1 MVAKYDDRTK
11 RLDMPLPNADNF
23 LQDDVARLIE
33 TINDLD
39 GQVATLDAGGKLEKA
54 QIPDVVPQLDASNK
68 LADSVMP
75 ARAVMLDST
84 GKIPVGQLPNE
95 GTTTTL
101 NASTE
106 QQMLGLNATV
116 GDICDRLDNG
126 IYYILVDLPAS
137 TLGNWRMLPRTA
149 VTSIN
154 GETGAVT
161 GFIKA
166 KPVAN
171 AVATALE
178 GVQGPLRLSA
188 EGTDP
193 YDAVTYKQ
201 LQTVQAVASGGASM
215 NGVMNNF
222 IGAVEW
228 FNGDRINI
236 PPGYVAADGDEYQR
250 NDPKVADLWTAVNAG
265 ILNSVTQAEWD
276 AKTSNTRGS
285 FYYNRGSYSLGDN
298 AKTFRVPD
306 LNGSASGDAGSVIAN
321 AYLGG
326 SSKVL
331 QANVGQMRESM
342 APAISG
348 EFVLR
353 AAGTAASPWN
363 ISVSQTGAFEGG
375 GAAPFGN
382 ATMLAA
388 GPNNPAMNGYSV
400 KINASRSSKVYTGS
414 AGEIRPN
421 TAVGIWIIRA
431 NGNFTASG
439 TNFRVMTSD
448 KVLPTTT
455 GTQLMGG
462 EIFSSYYA
470 GGKELNRGFMRADKV
485 VGGTS
490 YLRLGVLKNGA
501 TDADAGPYNSIDIL
515 DTGAILTRAG
525 ATIGGDLFVG
535 TGKAPA
541 NDLPTF
547 GTVKTQAVDTH
558 SVNLRETNKDFG
570 IAVNSVWT
578 DASSTAKQL
587 RWEVYFR
594 ETAATAR
601 RSNII
606 TVDCQDLTKG
616 TNAGGGGNNTT
627 AAMAIGCR
635 LSVAGSVTGVGAYV
649 STSDA
654 RVKTN
659 IKPVS
664 NALKSVL
671 SWGGCTYDKKDAGR
685 EVGLIAQDVEK
696 TCPEAVTTA
705 RHQFNDGMVLE
716 DAKFLNVAGVSAAY
730 HTEAIRELTKLVK
743 LAITDPQ
750 AALAQ
755 LAELKIV

>member
-39 GQVATLDAGGKLEKA
+39 EKVATLDAAGKLEQA
-54 QIPDVVPQLDASNK
+54 QIPDMVPQLDASKK

-75 ARAVMLDST
+75 SRAVMLDAT
-84 GKIPVGQLPNE
+84 GKIPVDNLPNE

-101 NASTE
+101 TASTE

-161 GFIKA
+161 GYA
-166 KPVAN
+166 KLKPIAN
-171 AVATALE
+171 AVAMAIDGIT
-178 GVQGPLRLSA
+178 GPLRLNADAS
-188 EGTDP
+188 DP
-193 YDAVTYKQ
+193 YDAVTLKQ
-201 LQTVQAVASGGASM
+201 LQSIQAVAQGGASM
-215 NGVMNNF
+215 TGVMNNF

-353 AAGTAASPWN
+353 AAGTVASPWN

-431 NGNFTASG
+431 NGSFQAANTSFSILTADKTLPTLGTTVQGGSLRSIYQADGKDFAASSMGVKVAIGEEPVFNLTLVDNNGKTYPYQIGGARFAGGPIPLTGIHMTRKESQDKGFLFWNQIIVDSPTANGTELMVSIYPDRICITGIIRVTGNRIDALNWPVYSVTQMLPGKTIIRKPFCPASG
-439 TNFRVMTSD
+439 LGVVYPLSNV
-448 KVLPTTT
+448 PGATT
-455 GTQLMGG
+455 GM
-462 EIFSSYYA
+462 S
-470 GGKELNRGFMRADKV
+470 
-485 VGGTS
+485 
-490 YLRLGVLKNGA
+490 
-501 TDADAGPYNSIDIL
+501 
-515 DTGAILTRAG
+515 
-525 ATIGGDLFVG
+525 
-535 TGKAPA
+535 
-541 NDLPTF
+541 
-547 GTVKTQAVDTH
+547 
-558 SVNLRETNKDFG
+558 
-570 IAVNSVWT
+570 
-578 DASSTAKQL
+578 
-587 RWEVYFR
+587 
-594 ETAATAR
+594 
-601 RSNII
+601 
-606 TVDCQDLTKG
+606 
-616 TNAGGGGNNTT
+616 AGGGYTRPIKALNEWAVFDGIGGQTT
-627 AAMAIGCR
+627 TIAI
-635 LSVAGSVTGVGAYV
+635 
-649 STSDA
+649 
-654 RVKTN
+654 
-659 IKPVS
+659 
-664 NALKSVL
+664 
-671 SWGGCTYDKKDAGR
+671 
-685 EVGLIAQDVEK
+685 
-696 TCPEAVTTA
+696 
-705 RHQFNDGMVLE
+705 NDIIYF
-716 DAKFLNVAGVSAAY
+716 D
-730 HTEAIRELTKLVK
+730 
-743 LAITDPQ
+743 
-750 AALAQ
+750 
-755 LAELKIV
+755 

>member
-1 MVAKYDDRTK
+1 MVAKFDDRTK
-11 RLDMPLPNADNF
+11 RLDLPLPNADNF

-39 GQVATLDAGGKLEKA
+39 GQVATLDAAGKLEQA
-54 QIPDVVPQLDASNK
+54 QIPDVVPQLDASKK

-75 ARAVMLDST
+75 VRAVMLDAT
-84 GKIPVGQLPNE
+84 GKIPVDQLPNE
-95 GTTTTL
+95 GTTSTMG
-101 NASTE
+101 ASSE
-106 QQMLGLNATV
+106 QQMLALNATV
-116 GDICDRLDNG
+116 GDICDRLDTG
-126 IYYILVDLPAS
+126 VYYILVDLPAS

-161 GFIKA
+161 GYA
-166 KPVAN
+166 KLKPIAN
-171 AVATALE
+171 AVAMAID
-178 GVQGPLRLSA
+178 GVNGPLRLMA
-188 EGTDP
+188 DATDP
-193 YDAVTYKQ
+193 YDAVTLKQ
-201 LQTVQAVASGGASM
+201 LQTIQAVAQGGASM
-215 NGVMNNF
+215 TGVMNNF

-353 AAGTAASPWN
+353 AAGTVASPWN

-431 NGNFTASG
+431 NGAFQAANTSFSILTADKTLPTLGTTVQGGSLRSIYQADGKDFAASSMGVKVAIGEEPVFNLTLVDNNGKTYPYQIGGARFAGGPIPLTGIHMTRKESQDKGFLFWNQIIVDSPTANGTELMVSIYPDRICITGIIRVTGNRIDALNWPVYSVTQMLPGKTIIRKPFCPASG
-439 TNFRVMTSD
+439 LGVVYPLSNV
-448 KVLPTTT
+448 PGATT
-455 GTQLMGG
+455 GM
-462 EIFSSYYA
+462 S
-470 GGKELNRGFMRADKV
+470 
-485 VGGTS
+485 
-490 YLRLGVLKNGA
+490 
-501 TDADAGPYNSIDIL
+501 
-515 DTGAILTRAG
+515 
-525 ATIGGDLFVG
+525 
-535 TGKAPA
+535 
-541 NDLPTF
+541 
-547 GTVKTQAVDTH
+547 
-558 SVNLRETNKDFG
+558 
-570 IAVNSVWT
+570 
-578 DASSTAKQL
+578 
-587 RWEVYFR
+587 
-594 ETAATAR
+594 
-601 RSNII
+601 
-606 TVDCQDLTKG
+606 
-616 TNAGGGGNNTT
+616 AGGGYTRPIKALNEWAVFDGIGGQTT
-627 AAMAIGCR
+627 TIAI
-635 LSVAGSVTGVGAYV
+635 
-649 STSDA
+649 
-654 RVKTN
+654 
-659 IKPVS
+659 
-664 NALKSVL
+664 
-671 SWGGCTYDKKDAGR
+671 
-685 EVGLIAQDVEK
+685 
-696 TCPEAVTTA
+696 
-705 RHQFNDGMVLE
+705 NDIIYF
-716 DAKFLNVAGVSAAY
+716 D
-730 HTEAIRELTKLVK
+730 
-743 LAITDPQ
+743 
-750 AALAQ
+750 
-755 LAELKIV
+755 